1 MSRSVLVRLVPVA
14 LLVAAGLSLQGCVVL
29 DTVNTGAKVVG
40 TGVGVGARAVSS
52 TGDVIFDHDG
62 DGR

>member
-1 MSRSVLVRLVPVA
+1 MSRSIVRLFA
-14 LLVAAGLSLQGCVVL
+14 AAALVAAGLSLQGCVVL

-40 TGVGVGARAVSS
+40 TGVGAGARVVSS